1 MLYHIICC
9 DHDFYVGFPSVFH
22 SSNCSLP
29 SPLKKEYPKKG
40 RDEKTIADYTFIPP
54 FKGGRKTSNCTV
66 MLAKGKTSFVCK
78 EMQLLSTR
86 KTNNEKILTTMCAR
100 MGNRFSFPKMPRAS
114 AEWDIFIFF
123 LNALSIFYAPRFCR
137 QRTRITMK
145 RRMQPDVHDQ
155 QKKGGLANIAVDVTC
170 ERRHAHFKTP
180 PTSLNSDKHT
190 HKAGTGRG

>member
-100 MGNRFSFPKMPRAS
+100 MGNRFSFPKMPRAG
-114 AEWDIFIFF
+114 AE
-123 LNALSIFYAPRFCR
+123 
-137 QRTRITMK
+137 
-145 RRMQPDVHDQ
+145 
-155 QKKGGLANIAVDVTC
+155 
-170 ERRHAHFKTP
+170 
-180 PTSLNSDKHT
+180 
-190 HKAGTGRG
+190 